1 MEHDECLDTDFSI
14 AEDSPVVTD
23 CCCRLASPAD
33 TTNCKCGTGGLECD
47 AVVCIAACKH
57 TVSCETQGHNQ
68 DPILRDHAYR
78 HVCGVSDTL
87 YLCQHCQTQ
96 WEAQ

>member
-1 MEHDECLDTDFSI
+1 MGATYTDWDPLENFPVITSCCKRLEAELDTTTCACGRGDDGQCEAI
-14 AEDSPVVTD
+14 V
-23 CCCRLASPAD
+23 CRDYCP
-33 TTNCKCGTGGLECD
+33 G
-47 AVVCIAACKH
+47 

-96 WEAQ
+96 WESQ